1 MHSGGLGRC
10 HSGRGVGRKYLYA
23 GMVPMSGRK
32 LGCRPAVV
40 LPSQPRLD
48 GLRMMARKAPSVLD
62 RSHINPA
69 PLLLGNDQ
77 IGDCTSVG
85 LANALRATAALGG
98 FQIGVDDDSAIQFYA
113 ESTGYR
119 PGCPETDQGGIEVE
133 VLSFA
138 AGVGYQLEAGAYY
151 PLWGT
156 TDAQDRNALALIMAS
171 LGTVYLGVL
180 LSQSDMNQ
188 IEATNGACVLE
199 ADNGAYGDTTPGSAG
214 GHCLLGWSYS
224 GLSDSDT
231 VDLLT
236 WGAIQKVTWGWLR
249 SRIMEAHGLVWPQL
263 KLANG
268 LYPTGPDID
277 ALKAQNAE
285 FLTA

>member
-1 MHSGGLGRC
+1 
-10 HSGRGVGRKYLYA
+10 
-23 GMVPMSGRK
+23 MVSVSGRK

-40 LPSQPRLD
+40 LPGQPRLG

-69 PLLLGNDQ
+69 PLMLGNDQ

-98 FQIGVDDDSAIQFYA
+98 FQIGVDDDSVIQFYA

-188 IEATNGACVLE
+188 IESTNGACVLE

-263 KLANG
+263 TLANG

-277 ALKAQNAE
+277 ALKAQNVE